1 MTEMAGERPLVV
13 VRLGSHAEKEYV
25 LKLAPF
31 LDGVIVGANLFEATP
46 GATASLLL
54 KTAGKAQV
62 YLDPMTYAFGAYE
75 DPTTRRVRT
84 DLDWIKSDQTRTDG
98 SGKKKTIREFKRSYR
113 LLAEALGW
121 PLSEAVA
128 KSRAVSAEKFEDP
141 LKTTSF
147 CKRVIDYQL
156 ERISRE
162 FTDEEELKEFADQ
175 VPEPSAVFAPY
186 FYIEPS
192 NTRPWLDA
200 NLALVRASKDF
211 GADVPVH
218 AVVCADVAH
227 LKDAAFSARLLSDL
241 PATGV
246 AGVWLWFS
254 GFFEEAAPKED
265 LVAYQRLVVELSKRI
280 EVYAMHGGFLSLAL
294 SKYGMRGVSHG
305 VGYGEQKDVVPVI
318 GQSTPTVR
326 YYLPPLSRRLGIPEI
341 ERAFGALGVK
351 TPKDFHEKVCGCA
364 VCKGVVDGSLAQFAA
379 FGEMHRSRASAKRS
393 AQTPAAAKRC
403 RFHFLLSRIREK
415 DDVHR
420 LPLGELVKR
429 LEEAQGTWGKQPTLS
444 RFSEHLGRWSAV
456 LTQK

>member
-1 MTEMAGERPLVV
+1 MAGERPLVI
-13 VRLGSHAEKEYV
+13 VRLGSHAEKDYV

-31 LDGVIVGANLFEATP
+31 IDGVIVGANLFEATP

-54 KTAGKAQV
+54 RTGGKARV

-84 DLDWIKSDQTRTDG
+84 DLDWIKSDQTRKEG
-98 SGKKKTIREFKRSYR
+98 RGKKTVREFKRSYR

-121 PLSEAVA
+121 PLSDAVS
-128 KSRAVSAEKFEDP
+128 KSRAVNADVFKDP
-141 LKTTSF
+141 LKTATF

-162 FTDEEELKEFADQ
+162 FTDEEELKDFADQ

-192 NTRPWLDA
+192 NTGAWLDA
-200 NLALVRASKDF
+200 NLALARSSKGL

-227 LKDAAFSARLLSDL
+227 LKDAAFSARLLSEL
-241 PATGV
+241 PAAGI

-254 GFFEEAAPKED
+254 GFFEEAASLED
-265 LVAYQRLVVELSKRI
+265 LVAYRRLVVGLANHV

-294 SKYGMRGVSHG
+294 NKYGMRGVSHG

-326 YYLPPLSRRLGIPEI
+326 YYLPPLARRLGVLEI
-341 ERAFGALGVK
+341 ERSFGALGVK

-364 VCKGVVDGSLAQFAA
+364 VCKGVVQGSIAQFAA

-403 RFHFLLSRIREK
+403 RFHFLLSRITER
-415 DDVHR
+415 DDLHK
-420 LPLGELVKR
+420 LSLGDLVKR
-429 LEEAQGTWGKQPTLS
+429 LDDARDTWGKQPTLS
-444 RFSEHLGRWSAV
+444 RFSEHLARWSAV